1 MFFSIMNG
9 NVFPQK
15 PFNFMLNGEGQ
26 KKSETENKV
35 KTVN

>member
-1 MFFSIMNG
+1 MNG

-15 PFNFMLNGEGQ
+15 PFSFMLNGESQ
-26 KKSETENKV
+26 KNSETENKV